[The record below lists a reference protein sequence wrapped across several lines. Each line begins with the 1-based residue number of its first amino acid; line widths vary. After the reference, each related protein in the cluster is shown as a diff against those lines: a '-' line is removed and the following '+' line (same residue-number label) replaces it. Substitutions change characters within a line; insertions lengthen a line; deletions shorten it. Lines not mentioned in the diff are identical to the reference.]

1 MRTYD
6 SQFSITFLYCILTV
20 NQRIAEHMLTICD
33 PIVGTLYSR
42 PMLYTFF
49 HLNEVNKIQTFLK
62 SQSEKIKESRNK
74 AAKNPVYIQ
83 IVINQLYEIT

>member
-1 MRTYD
+1 
-6 SQFSITFLYCILTV
+6 
-20 NQRIAEHMLTICD
+20 MLTICD

-42 PMLYTFF
+42 PMLYTFY
-49 HLNEVNKIQTFLK
+49 HLNENSKTFLK
-62 SQSEKIKESRNK
+62 SQSEKIKESRNT